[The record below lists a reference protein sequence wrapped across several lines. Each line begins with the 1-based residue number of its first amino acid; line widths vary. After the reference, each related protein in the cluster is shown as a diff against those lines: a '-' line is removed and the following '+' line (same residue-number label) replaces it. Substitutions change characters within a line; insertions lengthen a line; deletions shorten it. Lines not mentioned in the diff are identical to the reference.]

1 MAVEAARVSA
11 PKSRLSR
18 LVSWRDVRAAAE
30 RRLPRPLF
38 EYVDGGAEDEVTLRA
53 NEEAF
58 RSIAFRPRMAVW
70 NPSPELATRVLGT
83 QIAMPVLTAPCGG
96 MRLVHPDGDI
106 GVANAA
112 ARHGTIAVVSSS
124 SCFTLEEISRRSED
138 GPRWFQLYRF
148 MNEQMMYGL
157 VERAGASGYDALVIT
172 VDTVCTGQR
181 EKDVR
186 NGFSFN
192 MRPDA
197 HTAVRL
203 ARRLGARPRWLYG
216 YVRDGMPFQ
225 LANTI
230 GSGYTWSSSRLTAMG
245 RPSAESQSPTWRD
258 IEKIRQMWAKP
269 LVVKGILTAD
279 DARRAVDCGADALVV
294 SNHGGRQLE
303 GAPATM
309 RVLPEI
315 AAAVGD
321 SAEILLDS
329 GVRRGND
336 VLKAVAL
343 GARAVLV
350 GRSVA
355 YGLAVA
361 GADGVGWVLDLLR
374 TDMLRSMRLMGLTS
388 VEAIDASWVEDVHY
402 RTPSNFLAE

>member
-1 MAVEAARVSA
+1 VSA

-53 NEEAF
+53 NEQAF
-58 RSIAFRPRMAVW
+58 RSIGFRPRMAVW
-70 NPSPELATRVLGT
+70 NPSPELATSVLGT
-83 QIAMPVLTAPCGG
+83 QIAIPLLTAPCGG

-106 GVANAA
+106 AVANAA
-112 ARHGTIAVVSSS
+112 ARHGTIAVVPSS

-148 MNEQMMYGL
+148 MNEQTMYGL
-157 VERAGASGYDALVIT
+157 VERAGAAGYDALMVT
-172 VDTVCTGQR
+172 VDTVAAGQR
-181 EKDVR
+181 ERDLR
-186 NGFSFN
+186 NGFSYN
-192 MRPDA
+192 MRPDV
-197 HTAVRL
+197 HTAIRL

-230 GSGYTWSSSRLTAMG
+230 GSGYTSSSSRLTAMS
-245 RPSAESQSPTWRD
+245 RTSAESQSPTWRD
-258 IEKIRQMWAKP
+258 IGKIRQMWAKP

-279 DARRAVDCGADALVV
+279 DARRAVDCGADAIVV

-303 GAPATM
+303 SAPATVH
-309 RVLPEI
+309 VLPEI
-315 AAAVGD
+315 AAAIGD

-336 VLKAVAL
+336 VLKALAL

-350 GRSVA
+350 GRSVV

-361 GADGVGWVLDLLR
+361 GADGVSWVLDLLR
-374 TDMLRSMRLMGLTS
+374 TDMVRSMRLMGLTS
-388 VEAIDASWVEDVHY
+388 VDAVDASWVENICC
-402 RTPSNFLAE
+402 RTSLNSLAK